1 MTMNKKGDSLLLPS
15 KHERLQLF
23 GTVDPVKGKKPVV
36 KEEMQDIQ
44 NSRNDFL
51 FELEQ
56 VGIDNLKYPIEVVS
70 SITPQRFSSIGN
82 FRLSTSLER
91 ENKGINMSR
100 LIEQLQNSR
109 ELGLSDKIPDLIEL
123 TKRLSKR
130 MDQRKAELKVSYPWF
145 YERQAPVSGLMGLSH
160 SQASVTVKWETG
172 NVAVL
177 KAQLEIQITTLC
189 PCSKEI
195 SEYSAHNQRGLLR
208 IEVEGYDGESL
219 PEQWKEELLEAAE
232 SNASSCLHPI
242 LKRPDE
248 KHVTEHA
255 YENPRFV
262 EDIVRLVAA
271 DLYEK
276 DWVRNFSIDCR
287 NEESI
292 HQHDAVAR
300 IVFDKLK
307 QIKVYPDT
315 ENV

>member
-1 MTMNKKGDSLLLPS
+1 MNKKGDSLLLPS

-23 GTVDPVKGKKPVV
+23 GTVDPVKGNKPVV

-44 NSRNDFL
+44 NSRSDFL

-70 SITPQRFSSIGN
+70 SIAPQRFSSIGK

-91 ENKGINMSR
+91 ESKGINMSR

-109 ELGLSDKIPDLIEL
+109 ELGLSDKIPDLVEL
-123 TKRLSKR
+123 TKRLSKK

-160 SQASVTVKWETG
+160 SQASVTVKWEAG

-177 KAQLEIQITTLC
+177 KAQLEILITTLC

-276 DWVRNFSIDCR
+276 GWVRNFTIDCR

-307 QIKVYPDT
+307 KI
-315 ENV
+315 